1 MLPTIRRSTSPQS
14 LYEEYVKGK
23 QTLSEIAEKHGIS
36 VSTVQRRIRKVHST
50 RIVSKYKEVVIL
62 MDATYWGRDFGVLL
76 IVDAYR
82 KRLLWRKFL
91 DKKETIAD
99 YLEGIEW
106 LRENNFIIRGIVC
119 DGLRGLAQSLS
130 QYKVQ
135 YCQFHQVK
143 TVVEYLT
150 KNPQTEA
157 GQELLKIAYL
167 LCHTDKE
174 SFEEMLE
181 MWHTKW
187 DRWLKQRTLDRKTGK
202 KVYTHRRVRSAYFS
216 MKRNMK
222 WLWTYYDYPD
232 TPIPNTNNILE
243 AINTDLKSKLRVHN
257 GMSKRYRKL
266 FIDEYFKLKYK

>member
-1 MLPTIRRSTSPQS
+1 
-14 LYEEYVKGK
+14 
-23 QTLSEIAEKHGIS
+23 
-36 VSTVQRRIRKVHST
+36 
-50 RIVSKYKEVVIL
+50 
-62 MDATYWGRDFGVLL
+62 MDATYWGRNFGVLL

-174 SFEEMLE
+174 SFEGMME

-187 DRWLKQRTLDRKTGK
+187 DRWLKQRSLDRKTGK

>member
-1 MLPTIRRSTSPQS
+1 MLPTIRRSTSPQN

-62 MDATYWGRDFGVLL
+62 MDATYWGRNFGVLL

-135 YCQFHQVK
+135 YYQFHQVK
-143 TVVEYLT
+143 TVVEHLT

-174 SFEEMLE
+174 SFEGMLE

-187 DRWLKQRTLDRKTGK
+187 DRWLKQRSLDRKTGK
-202 KVYTHRRVRSAYFS
+202 KGYTHRRVRSAYFS

>member
-62 MDATYWGRDFGVLL
+62 MDATYWGRNFGVLL

-91 DKKETIAD
+91 DKKEIIAD

-174 SFEEMLE
+174 SFEGMLE

-187 DRWLKQRTLDRKTGK
+187 DRWLKQRSLDRKTGK

>member
-1 MLPTIRRSTSPQS
+1 
-14 LYEEYVKGK
+14 
-23 QTLSEIAEKHGIS
+23 
-36 VSTVQRRIRKVHST
+36 
-50 RIVSKYKEVVIL
+50 

-174 SFEEMLE
+174 SFEGMLE

-187 DRWLKQRTLDRKTGK
+187 DRWLKQRSLDRKTGK

-257 GMSKRYRKL
+257 GMSKRCRKL
-266 FIDEYFKLKYK
+266 FIEEYFKLKYK

>member
-1 MLPTIRRSTSPQS
+1 
-14 LYEEYVKGK
+14 
-23 QTLSEIAEKHGIS
+23 
-36 VSTVQRRIRKVHST
+36 
-50 RIVSKYKEVVIL
+50 
-62 MDATYWGRDFGVLL
+62 MDATYWGRNFGVLL

-143 TVVEYLT
+143 TAVEYLT

-174 SFEEMLE
+174 SFEGMLE

>member
-62 MDATYWGRDFGVLL
+62 MDATYWGRNFGVLL

-91 DKKETIAD
+91 DKKEIIAD

-143 TVVEYLT
+143 TAVEYLT

-174 SFEEMLE
+174 SFEGMLE